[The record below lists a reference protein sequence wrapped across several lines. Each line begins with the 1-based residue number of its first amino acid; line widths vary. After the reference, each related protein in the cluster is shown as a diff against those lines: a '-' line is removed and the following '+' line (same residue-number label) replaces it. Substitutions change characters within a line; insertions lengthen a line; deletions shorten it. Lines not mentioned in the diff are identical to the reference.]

1 MTNLSTAS
9 QKAMMKK
16 TAAHVKGGPAVIFA
30 GAGDLAQ
37 RAIADLQAMQYTGAI
52 TAVARSTQ
60 VIAGAECMQGD
71 LLDAQTVAAIDAL
84 QPSVIVVTLVPNG
97 SGEHGYQQGYIA
109 PLQALLERLTQ
120 HQGGN
125 EGGNSAQ
132 SSPFII
138 FASSTGVYHQ
148 TDGSWVDEC
157 SETHPA
163 HFSGQCMLQAEQL
176 LERSALPYCSV
187 RFGGI
192 YGPGRDFLIKQVQAG
207 HGGGPEFTNRIHQH
221 DAGRCLSFLVQQ
233 VLQGRVLPK
242 VLLGCDSAPVSSQ
255 TVRQFIAQQLGLASN
270 ALTPSASGRG
280 GNKRC
285 SNKALLALGF
295 ELDYPSF
302 EQGYGGVSGLKSV
315 SPVRKPS
322 Q

>member
-1 MTNLSTAS
+1 MTNLSTTSQNTAS
-9 QKAMMKK
+9 QPTVSKST
-16 TAAHVKGGPAVIFA
+16 TAKNTTRHSCDVPVVVFA

-37 RAIADLQAMQYTGAI
+37 RAIADLQTLSQAAAI
-52 TAVARSTQ
+52 TAIARSAK
-60 VIAGAECMQGD
+60 VIAGAQFIQGD
-71 LLDAQTVAAIDAL
+71 LLAARTQEAIAAL

-97 SGEHGYQQGYIA
+97 GGESGYQQGYIA
-109 PLQALLERLTQ
+109 PLQALLARLT
-120 HQGGN
+120 HGAQGASSGP
-125 EGGNSAQ
+125 

-148 TDGSWVDEC
+148 TDGSWVDEH
-157 SETHPA
+157 SATSPA

-176 LERSALPYCSV
+176 LEQSGLPYCSV

-233 VLQGRVLPK
+233 VLQGRVIPK

-255 TVRQFIAQQLGLASN
+255 TVRQFIAQQLGLASH

-295 ELDYPSF
+295 ELHYPSF
-302 EQGYGGVSGLKSV
+302 EQGYLME
-315 SPVRKPS
+315 
-322 Q
+322 